1 MFVPGPLSL
10 SLSHCVCVF
19 TTIPQGVIGGFE
31 LLSLE
36 ESVELMLEEA
46 CFGGAS
52 GQPPEFVPLANRRN
66 SNQWLAA
73 EVGRGRIC
81 VIKRLSR
88 PKVVASSWSQYLR
101 VQ

>member
-1 MFVPGPLSL
+1 M
-10 SLSHCVCVF
+10 
-19 TTIPQGVIGGFE
+19 IGGFE

-52 GQPPEFVPLANRRN
+52 GQQQQQQPEFVPLASRRN
-66 SNQWLAA
+66 SNEWLAA
-73 EVGRGRIC
+73 EVRGGKVYAITP
-81 VIKRLSR
+81 LSR
-88 PKVVASSWSQYLR
+88 PRLVASSWSHYLR